1 MKIGEKEYPAKL
13 KLLAVKEYKKL
24 TGKDLISEVALYEI
38 FGGEKDGVKYSF
50 DVDLLAAFLFSVL
63 RNGDPNGFTM
73 SMDEMCAQVDISGGS
88 LVKELGDIWVEGF
101 TGLSSEEI
109 KNRMA
114 PQTEGQS

>member
-1 MKIGEKEYPAKL
+1 
-13 KLLAVKEYKKL
+13 
-24 TGKDLISEVALYEI
+24 
-38 FGGEKDGVKYSF
+38 
-50 DVDLLAAFLFSVL
+50 
-63 RNGDPNGFTM
+63 M